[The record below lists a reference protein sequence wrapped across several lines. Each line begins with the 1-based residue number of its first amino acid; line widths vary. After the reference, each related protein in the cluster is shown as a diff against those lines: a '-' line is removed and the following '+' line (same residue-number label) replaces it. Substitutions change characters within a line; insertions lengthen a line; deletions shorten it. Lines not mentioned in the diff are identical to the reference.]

1 MYSWNQA
8 PLIRLIVPFL
18 LGIIFAVYFP
28 VQFEMG
34 IYIIG
39 SLSFIILCIILI
51 PKLNFPYRNSLWF
64 GLLINIILFLS
75 AYQLTIFKTE
85 KFSNNYFSNFT
96 DSTEFVFARL
106 NEPYI
111 EKNKSLK
118 VVLEILAVKQGEK
131 WERSC
136 GKAMVYFKKDSHSLH
151 LSYGDELVLKTD
163 FNEIPLP
170 QNPGEFNY
178 KRFLAFHNVFHQAY
192 IKNGEWVASG
202 HNSGNIILKNSIYLR
217 DILLNVFITNHI
229 QKDEF
234 AVGAALLLGYVDKLD
249 ADIIASYSSTGALH
263 VLSVSGLHVA
273 IVYIV
278 FNWLLFFL
286 DKIKYGKI
294 IKAITLLLLLWFYA
308 ALTGLSPSVL
318 RSAAMFSFIIFAKTF
333 NRHTNIYN
341 TLAASAFF
349 LLIINPY
356 LIMDVGFQLSYLAV
370 IGIVYIQPKIYA
382 WFEVENWLLDQIWT
396 ITSVSISAQIATFPL
411 GLHYFHQF
419 PNYFLLSNFIVIP
432 VSTVIIYL
440 GLSIF
445 AFAKIAM
452 LVKYLAIAF
461 SWAVW
466 ILNSSVELIEK
477 WPYALLKDISIS
489 VFETWLMYGLIILF
503 LYYFTK
509 RQYNYILVAL
519 CFAIIIL
526 FSQIA
531 EQHEQFSQKKI
542 IIYNIPKTSAIDF
555 ISSKNNVFL
564 TDSVFAKNEKGLLFR
579 VRHNWWDLGLTNS
592 TIISKE
598 IKTNILTI
606 KDQFIQFFDKRMAIV
621 NSQQVIKNYS
631 FSSLQTINVDY
642 LIVSMN
648 PQLKMEDILKVYH
661 AGKIIFD
668 SSNAPYRVRKWKE
681 ECEKLKL
688 NYYSVMDSGAFV
700 IDI

>member
-8 PLIRLIVPFL
+8 PLIRLILPFL
-18 LGIIFAVYFP
+18 LGIIFAVYLPIHFDY
-28 VQFEMG
+28 G

-39 SLSFIILCIILI
+39 SFSFIILSIILI
-51 PKLNFPYRNSLWF
+51 PKLNFSYRNSLWF
-64 GLLINIILFLS
+64 GILINVILFLA
-75 AYQLTIFKTE
+75 AYQLTIIKTE
-85 KFSNNYFSNFT
+85 KFSNNHFSKFT
-96 DSTEFVFARL
+96 DSTEFIYARL
-106 NEPYI
+106 NEPYL
-111 EKNKSLK
+111 EKDKSLK
-118 VVLEILAVKQGEK
+118 VVLEILAVKQSGK

-136 GKAMVYFKKDSHSLH
+136 GKAMVYFKKDTHSLH
-151 LSYGDELVLKTD
+151 LSYGDELVLKTA

-192 IKNGEWVASG
+192 IKNGDWVSSG
-202 HNSGNIILKNSIYLR
+202 HNSGNFILKKSIYLR

-249 ADIIASYSSTGALH
+249 SDIITAYSSTGALH

-318 RSAAMFSFIIFAKTF
+318 RSAAMFSFIIFAKAF

-382 WFEVENWLLDQIWT
+382 WFEIENWVLDQIWT
-396 ITSVSISAQIATFPL
+396 ITSVSIAAQIATFPL

-440 GLSIF
+440 GLSVF
-445 AFAKIAM
+445 AFAKIAI

-477 WPYALLKDISIS
+477 WPYALLKGISIS

-519 CFAIIIL
+519 CFGIL
-526 FSQIA
+526 ILCSQIA
-531 EQHEQFSQKKI
+531 EQHDQFNQKKM

-564 TDSVFAKNEKGLLFR
+564 TDSVFAKNESGLLFR
-579 VRHNWWDLGLTNS
+579 VKHNWWDLGMNNSKVVSDKIQTNNLC
-592 TIISKE
+592 
-598 IKTNILTI
+598 IKNNFV
-606 KDQFIQFFDKRMAIV
+606 QFYDKRMVIIETKSLFKISPQLIV
-621 NSQQVIKNYS
+621 RP
-631 FSSLQTINVDY
+631 LAVDF
-642 LIVSMN
+642 LIVSKN
-648 PQLKMEDILKVYH
+648 VNVRIADLIKMYH
-661 AGKIIFD
+661 ATTIVFD
-668 SSNAPYRVRKWKE
+668 SSNSDYKTKKWKK
-681 ECEKLKL
+681 ECNEL
-688 NYYSVMDSGAFV
+688 NQKYYSVVDSGALIV
-700 IDI
+700 DI

>member
-1 MYSWNQA
+1 
-8 PLIRLIVPFL
+8 
-18 LGIIFAVYFP
+18 
-28 VQFEMG
+28 
-34 IYIIG
+34 
-39 SLSFIILCIILI
+39 
-51 PKLNFPYRNSLWF
+51 
-64 GLLINIILFLS
+64 
-75 AYQLTIFKTE
+75 
-85 KFSNNYFSNFT
+85 
-96 DSTEFVFARL
+96 
-106 NEPYI
+106 
-111 EKNKSLK
+111 
-118 VVLEILAVKQGEK
+118 
-131 WERSC
+131 
-136 GKAMVYFKKDSHSLH
+136 
-151 LSYGDELVLKTD
+151 
-163 FNEIPLP
+163 
-170 QNPGEFNY
+170 
-178 KRFLAFHNVFHQAY
+178 
-192 IKNGEWVASG
+192 
-202 HNSGNIILKNSIYLR
+202 
-217 DILLNVFITNHI
+217 
-229 QKDEF
+229 
-234 AVGAALLLGYVDKLD
+234 
-249 ADIIASYSSTGALH
+249 
-263 VLSVSGLHVA
+263 
-273 IVYIV
+273 
-278 FNWLLFFL
+278 
-286 DKIKYGKI
+286 
-294 IKAITLLLLLWFYA
+294 
-308 ALTGLSPSVL
+308 
-318 RSAAMFSFIIFAKTF
+318 
-333 NRHTNIYN
+333 
-341 TLAASAFF
+341 
-349 LLIINPY
+349 
-356 LIMDVGFQLSYLAV
+356 MDVGFQLSYLAV

>member
-8 PLIRLIVPFL
+8 PLIRLILPFL
-18 LGIIFAVYFP
+18 LGIILAVYFP
-28 VQFEMG
+28 IQFDYG
-34 IYIIG
+34 IYIIV
-39 SLSFIILCIILI
+39 SFSFTILCIILI
-51 PKLNFPYRNSLWF
+51 PKLNFSYRNSLWF
-64 GLLINIILFLS
+64 GLLINLILFLA
-75 AYQLTIFKTE
+75 AYQLTIIKTE
-85 KFSNNYFSNFT
+85 KFSNNHFSKFT
-96 DSTEFVFARL
+96 DSAEFIYARL
-106 NEPYI
+106 NEPYL
-111 EKNKSLK
+111 EKDKSLK
-118 VVLEILAVKQGEK
+118 VVLEILAVKQGGK

-136 GKAMVYFKKDSHSLH
+136 GKAMVYFKKDTHSLH
-151 LSYGDELVLKTD
+151 LSYGDELVLKTA

-192 IKNGEWVASG
+192 VKNGEWVSSG
-202 HNSGNIILKNSIYLR
+202 HNSGNFILKKSIYLR

-229 QKDEF
+229 QEDEF

-249 ADIIASYSSTGALH
+249 ADIITAYSSTGALH

-318 RSAAMFSFIIFAKTF
+318 RSAAMFSFIIFAKAF

-382 WFEVENWLLDQIWT
+382 WLEVENWLLDQIWI

-445 AFAKIAM
+445 AFAKIAI

-477 WPYALLKDISIS
+477 WPYALLKGISIS

-519 CFAIIIL
+519 CFAIVIL

-531 EQHEQFSQKKI
+531 EQHEQFNQKKI
-542 IIYNIPKTSAIDF
+542 IVYNIPKTSAIDF
-555 ISSKNNVFL
+555 ISFKNNIFL
-564 TDSVFAKNEKGLLFR
+564 TDSVFAKNESGLLFR

-592 TIISKE
+592 KIISNN
-598 IKTNILTI
+598 IKTNVLTI
-606 KDQFIQFFDKRMAIV
+606 KGQFIQFFDKRMAIV
-621 NSQQVIKNYS
+621 NSQDVFKKYS
-631 FSSLQTINVDY
+631 FSSLKTIHVDY

-648 PQLKMEDILKVYH
+648 PQLKMEDILKFYH
-661 AGKIIFD
+661 ADKIIFD
-668 SSNAPYRVRKWKE
+668 SSNSPYRVRKWKE

-700 IDI
+700 SDI